1 MPSLQMAEIT
11 GKPHYNV
18 TGDIKRILAE
28 AEIDAQGFL
37 GIYKDAAGR
46 DQHCYHLPRREC
58 DLVISGYSM
67 RPELKPPDSWHLQR
81 SPEISGFLQGRLR
94 KVERWG
100 GFLTFRK

>member
-1 MPSLQMAEIT
+1 MSSLQIAEIT
-11 GKPHYNV
+11 GKTHGNV
-18 TGDIKRILAE
+18 IRDIRETLEQAGIGLLKFE
-28 AEIDAQGFL
+28 ASYLNSQNKAQP
-37 GIYKDAAGR
+37 
-46 DQHCYHLPRREC
+46 CYHLPRREC

-100 GFLTFRK
+100 RFLTFRK